1 MKNFI
6 FCPVVTLL
14 DFTKQIVTWSLCAP
28 SGFGVLMLTIERFL
42 NFHYPL
48 KYDLILTEKRTAL
61 IIFLQWMSGTFFGIV
76 PVVYRRHR
84 FWYTVTLS
92 VLGCSNFVMVF
103 AYHRL
108 EK

>member
-1 MKNFI
+1 MKKFI
-6 FCPVVTLL
+6 FCAVVTLL

-28 SGFGVLMLTIERFL
+28 SGFLNDREIL

-48 KYDLILTEKRTAL
+48 KYNLILTEKRTAL